1 MLRNGC
7 SFSRGSWLAAAA
19 LTVAAV
25 AGTAQAS
32 VVAVNIQFQ
41 GSGTGSGGTA
51 TSFNGQQG
59 AYTGD
64 GVTSPTWNVVKAPSP
79 NTVGTS
85 SNLLTSTGTAS
96 SVGATYNFE
105 GSYNFYTQTSPS
117 NALLDST
124 TNSVSGYGNNVTL
137 TGLTDNGSYQLYLYA
152 ANGGYGGSGTLFDNF
167 VGGTATAA
175 AGSNNY
181 TAPTK
186 TGTFTENVNYVVFD
200 ITASATGTIG
210 IIPMP
215 ISGDPTYQNAGHLS
229 GLQLI
234 SGAEAVPEPTPLA
247 LMGVGALGLLL
258 IGRKKRTTEAKPRR
272 PLA

>member
-1 MLRNGC
+1 MLRNRF
-7 SFSRGSWLAAAA
+7 SFSRSSLLAAAA
-19 LTVAAV
+19 LAVAAV

-41 GSGTGSGGTA
+41 GGPGSNTP
-51 TSFNGQQG
+51 TSFSGQQG
-59 AYTGD
+59 GYTGD
-64 GVTSPTWNVVKAPSP
+64 GVASPVWNVITAPSP
-79 NTVGTS
+79 SQTVGTTS
-85 SNLLTSTGTAS
+85 DLLTSTGTAS
-96 SVGATYNFE
+96 TIGATYNFQ
-105 GSYNFYTQTSPS
+105 GGYNYWTKTTPN

-124 TNSVSGYGNNVTL
+124 TGSVSGYGNNVTL

-152 ANGGYGGSGTLFDNF
+152 ANGGYNGGGTLFDNF
-167 VGGTATAA
+167 VGGTATPA

-181 TAPTK
+181 TAPTA
-186 TGTFTENVNYVVFD
+186 TGVLTENVNFVVFD
-200 ITASATGTIG
+200 ITASATGTFR

-215 ISGDPTYQNAGHLS
+215 LSGTPTYKNGGGLS

-234 SGAEAVPEPTPLA
+234 SGATAVPEPTPLA

-258 IGRKKRTTEAKPRR
+258 IGRKKRPADAAPRR